1 MRKLIPLLLFV
12 FVACA
17 TTTPVP
23 VAEAPTAEVT
33 AAEAPAAGA
42 PAAEA
47 PVAAAAPPCTAGHS
61 ILNATLYVQSSAEFR
76 AAAIGT
82 YAAARRALD
91 EALADKTR
99 VGAIEETEDGPDQ
112 PPAIVVD
119 VDETVLDNTA
129 FEARMIRKGIT
140 YDSAEWKKWTA
151 EGAATPIPG
160 AAEFLAY
167 AKSRGVTVF
176 YVTNRD
182 EDERQGTRANL
193 QRVGYPLV
201 ENRETLLLRID
212 SSDKSPRRRE
222 VAKAYRILL
231 LVGDDFND
239 FASGVREGTWAD
251 RNALME
257 KMSGWWGTRWFMIP
271 NPMYGSW
278 ERAAIGPGGKPCE
291 QLERKVQALKP

>member
-1 MRKLIPLLLFV
+1 MRKLIPLLLLV
-12 FVACA
+12 FAACA
-17 TTTPVP
+17 ATTP
-23 VAEAPTAEVT
+23 
-33 AAEAPAAGA
+33 
-42 PAAEA
+42 A
-47 PVAAAAPPCTAGHS
+47 PVATAPVADVAAATPPPCTAGHS

-82 YAAARRALD
+82 FAAARRALD

-99 VGAIEETEDGPDQ
+99 VGATEETEDGPDQ
-112 PPAIVVD
+112 PPAIIVD

-140 YDSAEWKKWTA
+140 YDPAEWKKWTA

-160 AAEFLAY
+160 APEFLAY

-182 EDERQGTRANL
+182 EDEGEGTRANL
-193 QRVGYPLV
+193 RRLGYPLI

-212 SSDKSPRRRE
+212 NSDKSPRRRE

-239 FASGVREGTWAD
+239 FASGTREGSWAD
-251 RNALME
+251 RNALLE

-278 ERAAIGPGGKPCE
+278 ERAAIGCGGTPCE